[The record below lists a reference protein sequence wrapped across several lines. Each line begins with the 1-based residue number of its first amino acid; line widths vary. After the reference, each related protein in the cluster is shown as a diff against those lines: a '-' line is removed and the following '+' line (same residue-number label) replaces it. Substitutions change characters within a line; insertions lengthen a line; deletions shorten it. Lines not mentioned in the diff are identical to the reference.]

1 MNNSND
7 IPEAIPQDAVI
18 NGVTVPQSVTT
29 DIRHAA
35 IAGAVLSVLALLAAL
50 LQWPDIQAVAA
61 GAAYAALLATLSWRV
76 YQHNRISAV
85 LLFIVPVA
93 AVLQSAWVADPGAA
107 ANTAV
112 RTSGAT
118 TWVPMAVALYF
129 LGKGV
134 RGSFRLHRLLS
145 TP

>member
-1 MNNSND
+1 MNNSNH
-7 IPEAIPQDAVI
+7 IPEAIPQDVVI
-18 NGVTVPQSVTT
+18 NGVLVPQSVTT

-35 IAGAVLSVLALLAAL
+35 TVGAVLSVLALLAAL

-93 AVLQSAWVADPGAA
+93 AVLQATWVADPSAA
-107 ANTAV
+107 ANVAV
-112 RTSGAT
+112 RPAGAT
-118 TWVPMAVALYF
+118 AWVPLAIALYF

-134 RGSFRLHRLLS
+134 RGTVQLHRLLS
-145 TP
+145 RT